1 VTQARSPTVPFRAG
15 AIRCATNLPTTSG
28 RYTITAIRIIQK
40 DTERVAMN
48 ESGKEIDFEVPF
60 SPEQK
65 PCLPNGYRSGIITA
79 ITVVLGFSLLFLRS
93 WVFELPGEW
102 TPSGIVAAALLL
114 IAIVLE
120 LISLW
125 RSLQPDDENP
135 KEYQLTLRWFMAST
149 AFLLI
154 SLIIAGFSYA
164 HLKS

>member
-1 VTQARSPTVPFRAG
+1 
-15 AIRCATNLPTTSG
+15 
-28 RYTITAIRIIQK
+28 
-40 DTERVAMN
+40 MN

-164 HLKS
+164 HLKT